1 MYMYTLLTLGTSLSN
16 LYPVWAKGTNFD
28 PSALMY
34 PPIQTR
40 TLVKMDSVSSMSS
53 RRTFKSLLSTDFN
66 RAVLLATADV
76 AAAEIHNTLEVI
88 RVYSPCRLLW
98 NRRTDLRSYGILLP
112 LLHLRHQH
120 VSICPDVDVRTVT
133 SHIRDSKL
141 NANPRV
147 T

>member
-1 MYMYTLLTLGTSLSN
+1 
-16 LYPVWAKGTNFD
+16 
-28 PSALMY
+28 
-34 PPIQTR
+34 
-40 TLVKMDSVSSMSS
+40 
-53 RRTFKSLLSTDFN
+53 LLSTDFN